1 MASKRKLWSQESM
14 EAATKSVVEYGKGVR
29 EAARLYNVPIETLRV
44 NGTGAVPL
52 GCHPGPHTV
61 LSEEEESWIVE
72 YVVNMADMV
81 LD

>member
-44 NGTGAVPL
+44 NGHWSCAIWMSPWASY
-52 GCHPGPHTV
+52 CPQ
-61 LSEEEESWIVE
+61 
-72 YVVNMADMV
+72 
-81 LD
+81 